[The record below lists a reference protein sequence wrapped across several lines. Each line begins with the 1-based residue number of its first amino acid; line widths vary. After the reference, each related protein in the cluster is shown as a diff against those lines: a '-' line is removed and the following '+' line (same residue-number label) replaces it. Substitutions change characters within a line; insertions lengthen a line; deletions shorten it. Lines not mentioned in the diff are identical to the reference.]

1 MIDGMLSQSAWNETP
16 IFEAVRNFNSQSI
29 ALTEKIKSHLA
40 DINVKCKTLSLGV
53 FHERSALHLA
63 IDEFLEPEVI
73 SVLIKFGADPRSTM
87 TQVKDGCTSSF
98 DCLQRLECIRAACNH
113 PSSGESERLAHLDW
127 CGRTFSHEW

>member
-1 MIDGMLSQSAWNETP
+1 MSDSMLSQSAWNETP
-16 IFEAVRNFNSQSI
+16 IFEAVRNYNSQAI
-29 ALTEKIKSHLA
+29 ALTEKIKSHQA
-40 DINVKCKTLSLGV
+40 DINIKCKTLSLGV

-73 SVLIKFGADPRSTM
+73 SVLIRFGADSRSKM

-113 PSSGESERLAHLDW
+113 PSSGNCERLAHLDW